1 MPKDMD
7 VSISVTTTVASVYS
21 LLAAIDP
28 LAPRLV
34 TSLEIRGDDAQTDE
48 VYKGSSTVAA
58 NNNSNKF
65 VSAGDIFSE
74 NSGFG
79 RNSISLTNQYLKS
92 NSGTQILHVRARV
105 Y

>member
-7 VSISVTTTVASVYS
+7 VTVSVTTTPISIYS

-34 TSLEIRGDDAQTDE
+34 TSLEIRGDDAQSDE
-48 VYKGSSTVAA
+48 VFKGSSTVAS

-65 VSAGDIFSE
+65 SGAGDIFNS

-79 RNSISLTNQYLKS
+79 RNSISLTNQYLIA
-92 NSGTQILHVRARV
+92 NSGTQSLHIKATV